1 MAVRPWT
8 VVESR
13 HPGFFDIMLKFFD
26 GLPGDVRYAARSLLR
41 TPAFTAA
48 AVLTLA
54 LGIGANTAIFSAVNA
69 VLLRPLPFPDADR
82 LVVVWTVNEQ
92 EGIDR
97 DISSFPV
104 FADLRQQSRTLAG
117 LAAYSRTAAAIT
129 EGDEPEQVSGANV
142 TGDFFHVLGRPA
154 ALGRVIGQTDM
165 EAGQHQVV
173 VLSHDIWARHF
184 GGDVSVIGRT
194 ARIGGIPREVI
205 GVMPPGFGYPDGA
218 GFWMP
223 LARTEAMAGLMDS
236 RGMYWLSI
244 IGRLAPGVPLARA
257 TAELDGAMRRMVTE
271 YPETMAPGTG
281 AFIEPLRDTMVGEL
295 RPALLLLL
303 GAVGFVLLIAC
314 ANMANLLL
322 ARGAARQKEMAVRS
336 ALGAGGG
343 RLIRQVLTESVVLAV
358 FGGAAGVLLA
368 VWGTAA
374 LVAASPADMPL
385 IDSVRIDGVVLGVA
399 ALIALATGLLFGL
412 APALQ
417 ARDTALSAVLRE
429 GGRSGAGDRVA
440 KVRPLLIGVQVA
452 LALMLLIGAGLL
464 MRSFAALQSVDPGFR
479 TENVLSFRLTLPAA
493 RYEGAAQVNA
503 FRSEL
508 AARLEGM
515 PTVDAVR
522 GINTLFL
529 QRLPNMAPI
538 TVEGRAS
545 VATGEQAASVT
556 QDLVDPGF
564 FAVMD
569 VPIVLGRPFGTD
581 DVRGGVTTVVV
592 NETFVRRYFP
602 GENPLG
608 RRFTWG
614 NPGNEDAEWLT
625 IIGVAADMRR
635 AGLAAPVRPEA
646 YRSTV
651 QVPSRTMEYLVATTS
666 PPLNLV
672 PELRSLLRQMDADLP
687 LVQLRTVDEALADM
701 LATRRFIMVL
711 LGGFAAVALAL
722 AAVGIYGVLSF
733 LVGQRTREMG
743 VRMALGATRR
753 DVLVLVLRDAMKSV
767 VPGLAAGI
775 IGALLLTRLVST
787 QLFGVT
793 ATDPLTFAAV
803 TSLLLGVALLASW
816 LPAQRAANV
825 PPSDTLKQD

>member
-1 MAVRPWT
+1 MMSGQPGRMQMRRQTSALRRL
-8 VVESR
+8 EELSR
-13 HPGFFDIMLKFFD
+13 
-26 GLPGDVRYAARSLLR
+26 DVRYAARSLLR

-104 FADLRQQSRTLAG
+104 FADLRDQSRTLAG
-117 LAAYSRTAAAIT
+117 LAAYSRAAAAIT
-129 EGDEPEQVSGANV
+129 EGAEPEQVSGANV
-142 TGDFFHVLGRPA
+142 TSDFFQVLGTPA
-154 ALGRVIGQTDM
+154 ALGRVIGPTDT

-173 VLSHDIWARHF
+173 VLSHDTWARHF

-223 LARTEAMAGLMDS
+223 LARTDALAGLMDA
-236 RGMYWLSI
+236 RGAYWLSI
-244 IGRLAPGVPLARA
+244 IGRLAPGTSLTQAN
-257 TAELDGAMRRMVTE
+257 AELDGAMTRLVAE
-271 YPETMAPGTG
+271 YPESMAPGTG
-281 AFIEPLRDTMVGEL
+281 AFVEPLRDTIVGEI

-336 ALGAGGG
+336 ALGAGSG

-368 VWGTAA
+368 LWGTAA

-385 IDSVRIDGVVLGVA
+385 IDGVRIDGVVLGAA

-417 ARDTALSAVLRE
+417 ARSAALSAVLRE

-493 RYEGAAQVNA
+493 RYEGAAQLDA

-508 AARLEGM
+508 AARLEAM
-515 PTVDAVR
+515 PTVEAVR

-538 TVEGRAS
+538 TVEGRAP
-545 VATGEQAASVT
+545 VETGEQAASVT

-569 VPIVLGRPFGTD
+569 VPIVRGRPFGPD
-581 DVRGGVTTVVV
+581 DVRGGVPAVVV
-592 NETFVRRYFP
+592 NEAFIRRYFP
-602 GENPLG
+602 AEDPLG

-614 NPGNEDAEWLT
+614 NPESDDVEWLT

-666 PPLNLV
+666 PPLYLV

-743 VRMALGATRR
+743 VRMALGATSR

-767 VPGLAAGI
+767 IPGLVAGI
-775 IGALLLTRLVST
+775 IGALLLTRLVSA

-825 PPSDTLKQD
+825 PPSDTLRQD

>member
-1 MAVRPWT
+1 MAARPST
-8 VVESR
+8 IVGTR
-13 HPGFFDIMLKFFD
+13 HAGFFDIMLKFLE
-26 GLPGDVRYAARSLLR
+26 GLPGDARYAVRSLLR

-82 LVVVWTVNEQ
+82 LVVIWTVNEQ

-97 DISSFPV
+97 DISSYPV

-117 LAAYSRTAAAIT
+117 LAAYSRAAAAIT
-129 EGDEPEQVSGANV
+129 EGEEPEQVSGANV
-142 TGDFFHVLGRPA
+142 TGDFFPVLGRPA
-154 ALGRVIGQTDM
+154 ALGRVIGPADT

-194 ARIGGIPREVI
+194 ARIGGIPREII
-205 GVMPPGFGYPDGA
+205 GVMPPGFDYPDGA

-223 LARTEAMAGLMDS
+223 LARTDAMAGLMDG
-236 RGMYWLSI
+236 RGVYWLSI
-244 IGRLAPGVPLARA
+244 IGRLAPGVPLSRA
-257 TAELDGAMRRMVTE
+257 NAELNAAMTRMVAE

-281 AFIEPLRDTMVGEL
+281 AFAEPLRNTMVGEI

-358 FGGAAGVLLA
+358 FGGAAGVLFAL
-368 VWGTAA
+368 WGTAA
-374 LVAASPADMPL
+374 LVAASPADMPFF
-385 IDSVRIDGVVLGVA
+385 DSVRIDGVVLGA
-399 ALIALATGLLFGL
+399 TAFIALATGLLFGL

-417 ARDTALSAVLRE
+417 ARSAALSAVLRE
-429 GGRSGAGDRVA
+429 GGRSGAGDRLA

-493 RYEGAAQVNA
+493 RYEGAAQVDA

-508 AARLEGM
+508 AARVEAM
-515 PTVDAVR
+515 PNVEAMR
-522 GINTLFL
+522 GVNTLFL

-538 TVEGRAS
+538 TVEGRAP
-545 VATGEQAASVT
+545 VETGEQAASVT
-556 QDLVDPGF
+556 QDLVDTGF

-569 VPIVLGRPFGTD
+569 VPIVQGRPFGTD
-581 DVRGGVTTVVV
+581 DVRGGVPTVVV

-614 NPGNEDAEWLT
+614 NPENEDAEWLT

-635 AGLAAPVRPEA
+635 AGLTAPVRPEA

-687 LVQLRTVDEALADM
+687 LVQLRTVDGALADM
-701 LATRRFIMVL
+701 LATRRFIMML

-753 DVLVLVLRDAMKSV
+753 DVLVLVLRDATKSV
-767 VPGLAAGI
+767 VPGLVAGV
-775 IGALLLTRLVST
+775 IGALLLTRLLSA